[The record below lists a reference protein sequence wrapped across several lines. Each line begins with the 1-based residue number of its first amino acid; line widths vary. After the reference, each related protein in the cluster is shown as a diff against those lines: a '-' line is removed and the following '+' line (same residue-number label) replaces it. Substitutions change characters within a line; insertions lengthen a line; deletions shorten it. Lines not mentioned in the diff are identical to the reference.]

1 MGLRNWLFQ
10 GRERELAHAAEKR
23 AEAVSNPK
31 RADVRALVGIL
42 DDDPSAHAGRLA
54 IQGLAAV
61 AEDYPERLRPVVPDL
76 VVATSV
82 KGPIPDHRGTAAAAL
97 RNVVTAHPDSVT
109 QYVPAVGES
118 LREEVAATG
127 AVTVG
132 VTIDERT
139 VEALCAVLSAADT
152 AAARETL
159 EELRV
164 HDHPAVSDAAE
175 RALADT
181 SDADDRSGTTPP

>member
-10 GRERELAHAAEKR
+10 GRDRELAHATEKR

-42 DDDPSAHAGRLA
+42 DDEPSAHAGRLA

-61 AEDYPERLRPVVPDL
+61 AEAYPERLRPVVPDL
-76 VVATSV
+76 IVATSV
-82 KGPIPDHRGTAAAAL
+82 EGPIPDHRGTAAEAL

-109 QYVPAVGES
+109 QYVPAVDDS

-139 VEALCAVLSAADT
+139 VDALCAVLSAADT
-152 AAARETL
+152 EPARRIL
-159 EELRV
+159 HELCV
-164 HDHPAVSDAAE
+164 HEQPAVSDAAE

-181 SDADDRSGTTPP
+181 SDAGDPSDTTRP